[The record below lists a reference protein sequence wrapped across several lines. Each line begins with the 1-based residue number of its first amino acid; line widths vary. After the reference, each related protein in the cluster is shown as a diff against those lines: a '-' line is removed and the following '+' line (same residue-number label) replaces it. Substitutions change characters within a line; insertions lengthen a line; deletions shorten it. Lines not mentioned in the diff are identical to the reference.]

1 MKHTTEPT
9 LAPEVTGGGASTP
22 RPRMRA
28 MRAEVQIIHQAIE
41 AALPTNQQI
50 GPWQRQ
56 AARLLALAEKQ
67 RATGADTSEV
77 ADGAIAML
85 QEIEAGRR
93 ALRRDISRLPQK
105 VAGNSRLE
113 DTERALQSVAA
124 VLVKTL
130 TVLGLEPTA
139 RQ

>member
-1 MKHTTEPT
+1 
-9 LAPEVTGGGASTP
+9 
-22 RPRMRA
+22 
-28 MRAEVQIIHQAIE
+28 MRAEVQIVHQAMQV
-41 AALPTNQQI
+41 ALPTNQQI

-67 RATGADTSEV
+67 RATGMDSAAV
-77 ADGAIAML
+77 AEEAVAML
-85 QEIEAGRR
+85 EAVEARR
-93 ALRRDISRLPQK
+93 KSLLRDVSRLPEK

-124 VLVKTL
+124 VLLKALTTL
-130 TVLGLEPTA
+130 GVAPTR